1 MKIAILGPI
10 STAGITPFLFD
21 PPPANFPVGYGGAP
35 FMNTLIAE
43 LLAKGHEVCAIT
55 SGGYQATRDSK
66 PVSLKGKH
74 FEFYCCPSRKHS
86 IRPSA
91 GHIGRI
97 LDCFAYE
104 RRNMKELLAKVQP
117 DFIHA
122 HWTYEFAMAA
132 MESGIPYLVTAHD
145 DPAEVLKL
153 YKNVYRFGRY
163 LMARRVLRH
172 AQAITA
178 VSDDLKRRIAPL
190 AHSEIAVVPN
200 PLSRQFIDAGI
211 SRTAPSLC
219 QNSKLISVINGWG
232 FLKNVSSALIAFA
245 HIRRQLQH
253 ATYHLYGIDFQPGG
267 PAEQWS
273 KAQGL
278 AEGVVFHGPVSH
290 SELVIAL
297 KDATLM
303 LHPSRSESCPMG
315 IAEALALGLPVVGGV
330 KSGGVP
336 WMIGEAGLLVD
347 IDKPLE
353 IAHAALQLLSDD
365 VLYKKCITSALQ
377 RVKAF
382 DPELIATQ
390 YEEMYIRIL
399 KQSGAG
405 GNAAMVLKGL

>member
-21 PPPANFPVGYGGAP
+21 PPPADFPLGYGGAP

-55 SGGYQATRDSK
+55 CGGYEATRESK

-86 IRPSA
+86 IRPSS
-91 GHIGRI
+91 GHVGRI
-97 LDCFAYE
+97 LDFFSYE
-104 RRNMKELLAKVQP
+104 RRNMKDVLAKVQP

-145 DPAEVLKL
+145 DPKEVLKL
-153 YKNVYRFGRY
+153 FKNIYRFGRY
-163 LMARRVLRH
+163 LMARRVLG
-172 AQAITA
+172 QAKEISA

-190 AHSEIAVVPN
+190 THSEITVVPN
-200 PLSRQFIDAGI
+200 PLSRRFIDAGI
-211 SRTAPSLC
+211 RRAAPSHC
-219 QNSKLISVINGWG
+219 PNPKLISVINGWG
-232 FLKNVSSALIAFA
+232 YLKNASSALIAFSL
-245 HIRRQLQH
+245 IRRQLKDV
-253 ATYHLYGIDFQPGG
+253 TYHLYGIDFQPEGH
-267 PAEQWS
+267 AEQWAES
-273 KAQGL
+273 QGL
-278 AEGVVFHGPVSH
+278 AEGVVFHGPVS
-290 SELVIAL
+290 SGELMIAL

-336 WMIGEAGLLVD
+336 WMIGEAGLTVD

-353 IAHAALQLLSDD
+353 IADAALQLLTDD
-365 VLYKKCITSALQ
+365 VLYEKCVTAALQ

-382 DPELIATQ
+382 APEVISAQ
-390 YEEMYIRIL
+390 YEEIYMRIL
-399 KQSGAG
+399 NQAG
-405 GNAAMVLKGL
+405 TRQCN

>member
-21 PPPANFPVGYGGAP
+21 PPPADFPLGYGGAP

-55 SGGYQATRDSK
+55 CGGYEATRESK

-86 IRPSA
+86 IRPSS
-91 GHIGRI
+91 GHVGRI
-97 LDCFAYE
+97 LDLFSYE
-104 RRNMKELLAKVQP
+104 RRNMKDVLAKVQP

-145 DPAEVLKL
+145 DPTEVLKL
-153 YKNVYRFGRY
+153 YKNAYRFGRY

-190 AHSEIAVVPN
+190 AHSEITVIPN
-200 PLSRQFIDAGI
+200 PLSRQFIDAGTV
-211 SRTAPSLC
+211 RTSPSLGRHP
-219 QNSKLISVINGWG
+219 KLISVINGWG
-232 FLKNVSSALIAFA
+232 YWKNASSALIAFS
-245 HIRRQLQH
+245 HIRHKLKD
-253 ATYHLYGIDFQPGG
+253 ATYHLYGAGYQDSG
-267 PAEQWS
+267 AASQWANS
-273 KAQGL
+273 KGL

-290 SELVIAL
+290 GDLVLAL
-297 KDATLM
+297 KEAALM
-303 LHPSRSESCPMG
+303 LHPSRWEACPMG
-315 IAEALALGLPVVGGV
+315 IAEALALGLPVVGG
-330 KSGGVP
+330 KESGGVP

-353 IAHAALQLLSDD
+353 IAHAALQLLADD
-365 VLYKKCITSALQ
+365 VLYEKCITSALQ

-382 DPELIATQ
+382 SPDLIVAQ
-390 YEEMYIRIL
+390 YEEIYMLIL
-399 KQSGAG
+399 NQAG
-405 GNAAMVLKGL
+405 TRQCN

>member
-1 MKIAILGPI
+1 MKIAVLGPI

-21 PPPANFPVGYGGAP
+21 TPPADFPLGYGGAP

-55 SGGYQATRDSK
+55 CGGYEATRDSR
-66 PVSLKGKH
+66 PVSLKGDC
-74 FEFYCCPSRKHS
+74 FEYYCCPSRKHS

-91 GHIGRI
+91 GRVGRI
-97 LDCFAYE
+97 LDLFAYE
-104 RRNMKELLAKVQP
+104 RKSMKEVLARVQP

-145 DPAEVLKL
+145 DPAEVFKL
-153 YKNVYRFGRY
+153 YKNAYRLGRY
-163 LMARRVLRH
+163 LMARRVLRR

-190 AHSEIAVVPN
+190 VHSEITVIPN
-200 PLSRQFIDAGI
+200 PLSRQFIDAGTL
-211 SRTAPSLC
+211 RTAPSLRR
-219 QNSKLISVINGWG
+219 NPKLLSVINGWG
-232 FLKNVSSALIAFA
+232 YLKNASSALIAFA
-245 HIRRQLQH
+245 HIRRQLKEV
-253 ATYHLYGIDFQPGG
+253 TYHLYGADFQPDG
-267 PAEQWS
+267 PAEQWA

-278 AEGVVFHGPVSH
+278 AERVVFHGPVSH
-290 SELVIAL
+290 GELVIAL

-315 IAEALALGLPVVGGV
+315 IAEALALGLPVVGGK

-347 IDKPLE
+347 IDKPPE
-353 IAHAALQLLSDD
+353 IAHAALQLLTDD
-365 VLYKKCITSALQ
+365 VLYEKCVFSALR

-382 DPELIATQ
+382 APELISAQ
-390 YEEMYIRIL
+390 YEEMYMRVL
-399 KQSGAG
+399 NQAG
-405 GNAAMVLKGL
+405 TRQCN

>member
-1 MKIAILGPI
+1 MKIAVLGPI
-10 STAGITPFLFD
+10 STAGITPFLFE
-21 PPPANFPVGYGGAP
+21 PPPAGFPGGYGGAP

-55 SGGYQATRDSK
+55 CGGYEATRDSK

-91 GHIGRI
+91 GRVGRI
-97 LDCFAYE
+97 LDFFAYE
-104 RRNMKELLAKVQP
+104 RKSMKEVLAEVQP
-117 DFIHA
+117 DFVHA

-132 MESGIPYLVTAHD
+132 MESGIPYLLTAHD

-153 YKNVYRFGRY
+153 HKNIYRFGRY
-163 LMARRVLRH
+163 LMARRVLRR
-172 AQAITA
+172 ARAITA

-190 AHSEIAVVPN
+190 AHSEITVVPN
-200 PLSRQFIDAGI
+200 PLSRQFIDAGTL
-211 SRTAPSLC
+211 RTAPSLRPKG
-219 QNSKLISVINGWG
+219 KLISVINGWG
-232 FLKNVSSALIAFA
+232 YLKNASSALIAFA
-245 HIRRQLQH
+245 HIRRQLKDVI
-253 ATYHLYGIDFQPGG
+253 YHLYGIDFQPDG
-267 PAEQWS
+267 PAEQWA

-290 SELVIAL
+290 SELVLAL
-297 KDATLM
+297 KNATLM

-315 IAEALALGLPVVGGV
+315 IAEALALGLPVVGGE

-347 IDKPLE
+347 INKPPE
-353 IAHAALQLLSDD
+353 IAHAALQLLTDD
-365 VLYKKCITSALQ
+365 VLYEKCVFSALR

-382 DPELIATQ
+382 APELISAQ
-390 YEEMYIRIL
+390 YEKIYMRIL
-399 KQSGAG
+399 NQAG
-405 GNAAMVLKGL
+405 TRQCN